1 MKMIRLEGMLLKK
14 PLLILLLMSAALIPA
29 VSLLAGVVSVEA
41 RYLITSAV
49 FLLLMAAAL
58 LRRALYVE
66 AHHRMEP
73 FMPVDVR
80 WHICFQSGLILLQAL
95 WVALMLCAF
104 RLCPPLQ
111 IEEETLIRC
120 ALITAVFIV
129 PPLGWMMNGYL
140 HLTKTLPIYILEIA
154 ITAIAGIR
162 MIMADLRASLLLT
175 VFILVPG
182 CVYVL
187 IALYKMIR
195 R

>member
-1 MKMIRLEGMLLKK
+1 
-14 PLLILLLMSAALIPA
+14 
-29 VSLLAGVVSVEA
+29 
-41 RYLITSAV
+41 
-49 FLLLMAAAL
+49 
-58 LRRALYVE
+58 
-66 AHHRMEP
+66 
-73 FMPVDVR
+73 MPVDVR

-129 PPLGWMMNGYL
+129 PQLGWMMNGYL
-140 HLTKTLPIYILEIA
+140 HITKTLHIYILDIA

-162 MIMADLRASLLLT
+162 MIMADLRASMLLT

>member
-14 PLLILLLMSAALIPA
+14 PLFILLLMSAALIPA

-49 FLLLMAAAL
+49 FVLLMAAVL

-104 RLCPPLQ
+104 RLCSPLQ

-129 PPLGWMMNGYL
+129 PQLGWMMNGYL
-140 HLTKTLPIYILEIA
+140 HITKTFHIYILDIVA
-154 ITAIAGIR
+154 VAGIR
-162 MIMADLRASLLLT
+162 MIMADLYASLLFT
-175 VFILVPG
+175 VIHPG
-182 CVYVL
+182 
-187 IALYKMIR
+187 A
-195 R
+195 